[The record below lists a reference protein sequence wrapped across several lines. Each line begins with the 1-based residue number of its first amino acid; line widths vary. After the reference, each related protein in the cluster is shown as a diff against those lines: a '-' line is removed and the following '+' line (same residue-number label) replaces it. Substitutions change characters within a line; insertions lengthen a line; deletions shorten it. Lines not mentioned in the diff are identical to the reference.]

1 VLGLAL
7 LFLAPPLY
15 ALFADGWRQGA
26 GIAAWLMMAASLVPT
41 LTRYGREWLWAPLL
55 PAIACFYIAAT
66 IGSALDHHRG
76 RGVVW
81 KARAYET

>member
-1 VLGLAL
+1 
-7 LFLAPPLY
+7 
-15 ALFADGWRQGA
+15 
-26 GIAAWLMMAASLVPT
+26 MAVSFVPT